1 MVVGC
6 WWLVEIVVERKW
18 KGGRGVWQ
26 HITVSS
32 GGQADLFQVRF
43 AGSQVTE
50 NDYCLA
56 CLECPTSDH

>member
-50 NDYCLA
+50 NDY
-56 CLECPTSDH
+56 